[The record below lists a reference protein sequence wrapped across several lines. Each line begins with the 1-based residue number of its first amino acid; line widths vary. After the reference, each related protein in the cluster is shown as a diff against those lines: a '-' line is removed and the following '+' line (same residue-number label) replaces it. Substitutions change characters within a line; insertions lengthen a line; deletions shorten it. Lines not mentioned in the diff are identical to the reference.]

1 MFNRIIVPTDGS
13 DYSWRAVAVGVALAR
28 QCDAPLELLEV
39 VSHPADV
46 KRAEQL
52 IRERL
57 EQTPLSAAAS
67 ACARVMQRSVGFTIA
82 EHVTDVNGG
91 MLVMST
97 FGRGRTEAILG
108 SVAVDV
114 LRAMFGPLVLVGPR
128 ANTDRVDF
136 RGELVVPVD
145 GSDLSETTLALGAA
159 WGIGFEARPW
169 VVQVLD
175 PDQVRVDDA
184 TEDSYVSRLAR
195 DIRSRSHH
203 DAQYEVLH
211 GTRPGKAIADFAE
224 EHRRVADRR
233 QHPRTYG
240 VGPPDARKRGDGD
253 RASRAVPGR
262 PEPAANVAEGAA
274 GDGRDFRLC
283 ERLTSARMIEW
294 AANELRRLR

>member
-39 VSHPADV
+39 VTYPADV

-57 EQTPLSAAAS
+57 DQTPLSVAAS

-159 WGIGFEARPW
+159 WGIGLRGPSLGRRGPRAHTGSGAR
-169 VVQVLD
+169 
-175 PDQVRVDDA
+175 
-184 TEDSYVSRLAR
+184 
-195 DIRSRSHH
+195 H
-203 DAQYEVLH
+203 DRELVC
-211 GTRPGKAIADFAE
+211 GSTRPR
-224 EHRRVADRR
+224 HRPSLAPRR
-233 QHPRTYG
+233 P
-240 VGPPDARKRGDGD
+240 VRGSPQQPSRQGD
-253 RASRAVPGR
+253 R
-262 PEPAANVAEGAA
+262 
-274 GDGRDFRLC
+274 
-283 ERLTSARMIEW
+283 
-294 AANELRRLR
+294 